1 VDGTLSRGVSCAAEL
16 NLRRVYVSQLQ
27 PVIPVIAR
35 ARIGECVVPIALGED
50 YPIRS
55 VPRDTEG
62 VISETRI
69 DRGAVDRKRN
79 GIRTA
84 CSAYPGI
91 RVDGLEI
98 PAAAIGKLELLDPP
112 VGGLRVELIGSL
124 DRLAGWVDADHE
136 IAAHPADRQVARI
149 QVREFERIDLGS
161 GRGLTVDSIVPVRR
175 CRGRRVPSFGKASF
189 QILASKSISGVEGS
203 SSAGT
208 ALQ

>member
-1 VDGTLSRGVSCAAEL
+1 VSSPRPASTVAPSTGSEMESEPL
-16 NLRRVYVSQLQ
+16 VPRIQAFALMVWKSQL
-27 PVIPVIAR
+27 
-35 ARIGECVVPIALGED
+35 LL
-50 YPIRS
+50 
-55 VPRDTEG
+55 
-62 VISETRI
+62 
-69 DRGAVDRKRN
+69 
-79 GIRTA
+79 
-84 CSAYPGI
+84 SA
-91 RVDGLEI
+91 
-98 PAAAIGKLELLDPP
+98 KLELLDPP